1 MYLKNKIAV
10 LLLCFAMMFNIV
22 GCNNGAQNTNS
33 KKDDD
38 KNTTSSVQNDA
49 DSSENDM
56 TFEEDS
62 DSSGNDE
69 FSENGDSS
77 EDNTSSS
84 KKPLSSV
91 DKTDGSKQNNT
102 PSYIYVEK
110 EKEDDGYQTDRYIP
124 TVEDVTK
131 VDDESNKE
139 ISAKEVSWDGP
150 AGYVIVIPK
159 GNAVAKETAELL
171 QSYYKTSAKAELEIV
186 TDDTSAKEKEIVVGS
201 TNRYKYTAKEGEFFA
216 KVDGKKLIFGGGHDV
231 TVKKAAQIQT
241 RLTYKSGKA
250 YEYSGNS
257 DFVGKKF
264 GYSYVWGDEFEGL
277 SLDDKLWN
285 QATKMAATAEMA
297 LDNTELTTFTKNG
310 YLNMLALRYWDPKK
324 AGVEYVCPWS
334 VTTMETMS
342 YKYGYV
348 EIRAKMPFVRGAWA
362 SFWTSSS
369 GALGPKNPADYSIEV
384 DVFENFAS
392 LDTIAPNVHKWY
404 GDGRHTQWGDEGEKY
419 TFDSLNINDEYHIYG
434 FEWTPEKMTMYVD
447 DKPYFTYDHSI
458 NFDEGY
464 AANKNKGASDMSGF
478 DTQLYLIF
486 NNHLF
491 TSSSSY
497 LPYDG
502 CEIYPT
508 DLPTEY
514 VIDYVRLYQKNDGI
528 SQLYT
533 K

>member
-1 MYLKNKIAV
+1 MYPKNKFVV
-10 LLLCFAMMFNIV
+10 LFLCVAMIIGIV
-22 GCNNGAQNTNS
+22 GCGNKTQDTSS
-33 KKDDD
+33 KKDENKDVI
-38 KNTTSSVQNDA
+38 SSVQNDTE
-49 DSSENDM
+49 SSENDVSSEINDENVDD
-56 TFEEDS
+56 TVSDTQNSIPNSIDKDTQSS
-62 DSSGNDE
+62 DSS
-69 FSENGDSS
+69 
-77 EDNTSSS
+77 
-84 KKPLSSV
+84 
-91 DKTDGSKQNNT
+91 
-102 PSYIYVEK
+102 YIYIE
-110 EKEDDGYQTDRYIP
+110 EEDDGYQTDRYIP
-124 TVEDVTK
+124 TAEDITK
-131 VDDESNKE
+131 SEDESDKE
-139 ISAKEVSWDGP
+139 ISAKEVSWAGP
-150 AGYVIVIPK
+150 VGYVIVIPK
-159 GNAVAKETAELL
+159 GNVVAEKTAKLL
-171 QSYYKTSAKAELEIV
+171 QSYYKSSSKVDLKIV

-231 TVKKAAQIQT
+231 TVKKAVQIQT
-241 RLTYKSGKA
+241 RLTYKSGKV
-250 YEYSGNS
+250 YVYSGNS
-257 DFVGKKF
+257 DFTGKKF
-264 GYSYVWGDEFEGL
+264 GYTYVWGDEFEGKT
-277 SLDDKLWN
+277 LDNTLWN
-285 QATKMAATAEMA
+285 QATKMSATSEMT

-324 AGVEYVCPWS
+324 NGVEYVCPWS

-369 GALGPKNPADYSIEV
+369 GALGPKNPADYSVEV

-447 DKPYFTYDHSI
+447 DKPYFTYDLSI

-464 AANKNKGASDMSGF
+464 AANKDKGASDMNGF

-514 VIDYVRLYQKNDGI
+514 VIDYVRLYQKNDGK

>member
-1 MYLKNKIAV
+1 MYPKNKIVV
-10 LLLCFAMMFNIV
+10 LLLCFLLMLNIV
-22 GCNNGAQNTNS
+22 GCGDDTSGASS
-33 KKDDD
+33 KKEGNEND
-38 KNTTSSVQNDA
+38 TSSVQSNT
-49 DSSENDM
+49 DSSVNDV
-56 TFEEDS
+56 
-62 DSSGNDE
+62 
-69 FSENGDSS
+69 SS
-77 EDNTSSS
+77 EDKTVSDTQSS
-84 KKPLSSV
+84 
-91 DKTDGSKQNNT
+91 T
-102 PSYIYVEK
+102 PNYIYVDE
-110 EKEDDGYQTDRYIP
+110 EDDGYQTDRYIP
-124 TVEDVTK
+124 TTGDMSET
-131 VDDESNKE
+131 DDESDKE
-139 ISAKEVSWDGP
+139 ISAKEVSFEGP
-150 AGYVIVIPK
+150 KGYVIVIPK
-159 GNAVAKETAELL
+159 GNATAEEAAKLL
-171 QSYYKTSAKAELEIV
+171 QSYYKSSAKVDLKIV
-186 TDDTSAKEKEIVVGS
+186 TDSTAVKEKEIVIGN

-216 KVDGKKLIFGGGHDV
+216 KVEGKKLIFGGGHNV
-231 TVKKAAQIQT
+231 TLKKAVQIQT
-241 RLTYKSGKA
+241 RLDYKSGKA

-264 GYSYVWGDEFEGL
+264 GYTYVWGDEFEGT
-277 SLDDKLWN
+277 SLDKKLWH
-285 QATKMAATAEMA
+285 QSTKMAATAEMA

-369 GALGPKNPADYSIEV
+369 GALGPERTADYSIEV
-384 DVFENFAS
+384 DIFENFAS

-404 GDGRHTQWGDEGEKY
+404 GDGRHTQWGDEREKY

-447 DKPYFTYDHSI
+447 DKPYFTYDLSI
-458 NFDEGY
+458 NFDEDY
-464 AANKNKGASDMSGF
+464 AANKDNGASDMSGF

-528 SQLYT
+528 SKLYT